1 MDAASIAVKTVP
13 SPAGVQW
20 WQRGSVSPADSA
32 DRIAGQVGAVENYA
46 ECIVGLGGTAV
57 NYTDHIVCLGV
68 TVVDCDEH
76 LDGLL
81 VALELYTL
89 HHEGMGIAACAWNY

>member
-20 WQRGSVSPADSA
+20 WQRGSVSLADSA
-32 DRIAGQVGAVENYA
+32 DRIVGQVGAVENNA

-57 NYTDHIVCLGV
+57 NYTDPIVSLGV
-68 TVVDCDEH
+68 AVVDCDEH

-81 VALELYTL
+81 VTVELYIV
-89 HHEGMGIAACAWNY
+89 HHEGMGIAACKWNY